1 MAHARNSKASGK
13 GKGSEKGSS
22 EEQKE
27 EMLTLDMFVSRTLPL
42 IELEKEAEIAASKD
56 SLAALTPDVAQ
67 KRGNCLLNLKCTDVQ
82 DFSGKHCWSF
92 SQIEGI
98 YCLHT
103 SFRPMT

>member
-42 IELEKEAEIAASKD
+42 IELEKVCKHIRLGGVGSSPRLQLVIGVIGLIVETGEIVLCRK
-56 SLAALTPDVAQ
+56 Q
-67 KRGNCLLNLKCTDVQ
+67 KLQLRKIV
-82 DFSGKHCWSF
+82 
-92 SQIEGI
+92 
-98 YCLHT
+98 
-103 SFRPMT
+103 